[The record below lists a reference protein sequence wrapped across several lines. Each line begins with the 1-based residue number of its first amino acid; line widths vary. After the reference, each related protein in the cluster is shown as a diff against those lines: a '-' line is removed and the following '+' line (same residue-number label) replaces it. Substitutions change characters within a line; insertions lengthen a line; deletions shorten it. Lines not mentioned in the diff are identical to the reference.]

1 MIRRPPRSTLFPYTT
16 LFRSLRIVLDRP
28 HRLAGGRV
36 IGESWD
42 DMPVN
47 VRELVAEQL
56 VVDLDGIEHDGQRA
70 RHFRDFFYELAAL
83 FPCEVEQLGRMTLEH
98 QHGPSGEEL
107 IVVEVCDRE
116 PKFCDLVILR
126 RPLPSTGF
134 TAHATRTSTRSPI
147 SAFTSAFARPLLQKS
162 SNRPSLLINA
172 ASVLGGA
179 SA

>member
-16 LFRSLRIVLDRP
+16 LFRSLRVVLDRP

-56 VVDLDGIEHDGQRA
+56 VVDLDGVEYDGQRA

-83 FPCEVEQLGRMTLEH
+83 LPCEVEQLGRMTLEH

-107 IVVEVCDRE
+107 VVVEVCDRE
-116 PKFCDLVILR
+116 PELSDLVILG
-126 RPLPSTGF
+126 RPLPCAHLTGHGVIISP
-134 TAHATRTSTRSPI
+134 TTDEESDSASLNSKYGKSARTRSPR
-147 SAFTSAFARPLLQKS
+147 S
-162 SNRPSLLINA
+162 
-172 ASVLGGA
+172 
-179 SA
+179 

>member
-1 MIRRPPRSTLFPYTT
+1 MAMLTVFGPSTDGEMVLDVGD
-16 LFRSLRIVLDRP
+16 SLAKLVGWEALRVVLDRP
-28 HRLAGGRV
+28 HRLAWGRV

-83 FPCEVEQLGRMTLEH
+83 FPCEVEQLGRVTLEH

-107 IVVEVCDRE
+107 IVVEVCDPE
-116 PKFCDLVILR
+116 PKFCDLLILG
-126 RPLPSTGF
+126 RPLPCPHLTVHG
-134 TAHATRTSTRSPI
+134 
-147 SAFTSAFARPLLQKS
+147 
-162 SNRPSLLINA
+162 
-172 ASVLGGA
+172 
-179 SA
+179 

>member
-1 MIRRPPRSTLFPYTT
+1 M
-16 LFRSLRIVLDRP
+16 LDRP

-56 VVDLDGIEHDGQRA
+56 IVDLDGIEHDGQRA
-70 RHFRDFFYELAAL
+70 RDFRDFFYELAAL

-107 IVVEVCDRE
+107 IVVEVRDRE
-116 PKFCDLVILR
+116 PKLGDLVILA
-126 RPLPSTGF
+126 RPLPCADH
-134 TAHATRTSTRSPI
+134 TAHGVIISPTTDEESVPLTFSEHTASRILGAWAGSVVESGRSVVRI
-147 SAFTSAFARPLLQKS
+147 RKD
-162 SNRPSLLINA
+162 
-172 ASVLGGA
+172 
-179 SA
+179 